1 MAEQSRGGGGAQA
14 VGDLVGSAPAN
25 NATNTTATA
34 TAAPARAPA
43 GGGGGGGGGLVNLEK
58 ELSCSVC
65 FNFKPTQN
73 CYATIIIFIP
83 IRH

>member
-1 MAEQSRGGGGAQA
+1 M
-14 VGDLVGSAPAN
+14 GDLVGSAPAN